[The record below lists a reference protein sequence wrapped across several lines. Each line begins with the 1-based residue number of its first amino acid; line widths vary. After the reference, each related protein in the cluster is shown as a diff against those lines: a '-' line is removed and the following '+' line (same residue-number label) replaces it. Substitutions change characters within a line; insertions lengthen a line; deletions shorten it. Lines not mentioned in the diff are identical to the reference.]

1 MLTNLAVRIYQKK
14 LSIFHLAQ
22 LINALQ
28 TFAFLEALHTYF
40 GLTSGKTITSITQ
53 CAGRAIIC
61 LYLSQ
66 YSRAQTSEFVFGL
79 WMAWSLS
86 EIIRYPY
93 YMSAVSL
100 KRR

>member
-1 MLTNLAVRIYQKK
+1 MSQAVSAVHI
-14 LSIFHLAQ
+14 IFFYISFLAQ
-22 LINALQ
+22 LINALHI
-28 TFAFLEALHTYF
+28 FAFLEAIHTYV
-40 GLTSGKTITSITQ
+40 GLTSGKTLTSITQ

-93 YMSAVSL
+93 YMSAVSN
-100 KRR
+100 